1 MSQQDDILRFWFTRS
16 PGEKG
21 SGNMRKVWFLK
32 NSAFDQD
39 IHTRFRLVYE
49 QAMTGAFD
57 GWQETAEGCLALVLL
72 FDQFPRNMFRG
83 TPQAFA
89 TDDRALAIAQKAL
102 DRRFDQSLPVVQ
114 RWFLYMPFEHS
125 ENLEHQRRAVELF
138 YPLRNNPDARG
149 TYSYAIKHLAIIEQF
164 GRFPH
169 RNQILG
175 RESTAAEREFLKQPG
190 SSF

>member
-1 MSQQDDILRFWFTRS
+1 
-16 PGEKG
+16 
-21 SGNMRKVWFLK
+21 MRKVWFIK
-32 NSAFDQD
+32 DSAFDREVQ
-39 IHTRFRLVYE
+39 TRFRSVYE
-49 QAMTGAFD
+49 QAVAGTFD
-57 GWQETAEGCLALVLL
+57 DWQKTAEGCLALVLL

-102 DRRFDQSLPVVQ
+102 TQGFDQSLPVVQ

-138 YPLRNNPDARG
+138 NPLRNNPDAAG
-149 TYSYAIKHLAIIEQF
+149 TYSYAVKHLAIIEQF

-169 RNQILG
+169 RNQTLD
-175 RESTAAEREFLKQPG
+175 RASTPAEREFLKQPG

>member
-1 MSQQDDILRFWFTRS
+1 
-16 PGEKG
+16 
-21 SGNMRKVWFLK
+21 MRKVWFVK
-32 NSAFDQD
+32 NPAFDQD
-39 IHTRFRLVYE
+39 IHSRFQLVYE
-49 QAMTGAFD
+49 QAVAGAFD
-57 GWQETAEGCLALVLL
+57 DWQATAEGCLALVLL

-102 DRRFDQSLPVVQ
+102 TQGFDQALPVVQ

-138 YPLRNNPDARG
+138 DPLRNNPDAAG
-149 TYSYAIKHLAIIEQF
+149 TYSYAVKHLAVIEQF

-175 RESTAAEREFLKQPG
+175 RASTPAEQAFLKQPG